1 MLLVKNIFDR
11 MGETLWNRNGTVGRV
26 RDWYRHV
33 FNSDYVIRE
42 WRASVGG
49 ATVLKIDLAGD
60 FYKARMTRL
69 DLRL

>member
-11 MGETLWNRNGTVGRV
+11 MGETLWNRNGTMGRV
-26 RDWYRHV
+26 RHV
-33 FNSDYVIRE
+33 FNSDYVIHEWRE
-42 WRASVGG
+42 SRASVGG